1 MLFLS
6 QNRPSSS
13 SSSSRASNSKGNGD
27 PIELA
32 KEWKRNLQKE
42 VRTLDRDIANIRRQ
56 EDKAMKECR
65 ALVKAN
71 RASAAKILAKEVANT
86 RKTIMRMH
94 VAKAQLNSVSMT
106 LQTSIAMLKMQGCLS
121 KSTEIMT
128 AMNKLVNVK
137 EIRETMQ
144 TMAREMEKSGLV
156 DEIIGETFDSMEA
169 DGIESAA
176 DLEVDRIMTE
186 ITAGVLAPA
195 AAAPSTAV
203 KGPATATAAGAVGKM
218 PAAAEEQQEDAEDA
232 STQALLSRLHAL

>member
-156 DEIIGETFDSMEA
+156 DEII
-169 DGIESAA
+169 
-176 DLEVDRIMTE
+176 
-186 ITAGVLAPA
+186 
-195 AAAPSTAV
+195 
-203 KGPATATAAGAVGKM
+203 
-218 PAAAEEQQEDAEDA
+218 
-232 STQALLSRLHAL
+232 